1 MWKNALYLFKHF
13 EEGFVLG
20 LLFLLGVLL
29 CLVFCPYKLVFSYN
43 IKTYFYSYNVKM
55 YFFAVGFLCIIF
67 CADILITMVFQ
78 GAEQGAILEKESQD
92 PVNSPVSAVFL

>member
-20 LLFLLGVLL
+20 LLFLLGFLFWFVF
-29 CLVFCPYKLVFSYN
+29 CSHILVFLYN
-43 IKTYFYSYNVKM
+43 VKKYFYSYNVKKNS
-55 YFFAVGFLCIIF
+55 VGFLFIIF

-92 PVNSPVSAVFL
+92 PVNSPASAVLL